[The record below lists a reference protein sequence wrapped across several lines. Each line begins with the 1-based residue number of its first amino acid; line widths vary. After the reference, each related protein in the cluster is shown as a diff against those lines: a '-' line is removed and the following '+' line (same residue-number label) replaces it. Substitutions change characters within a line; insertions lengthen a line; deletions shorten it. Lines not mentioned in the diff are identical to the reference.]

1 MKQSLNFS
9 WSFIKGFEEAYLT
22 QLDKSKAIE
31 VNVPHNAVEI
41 PYNYFSEK
49 IYQGLFTYEKLFD
62 VDNYDPTRVY
72 LLHFE
77 GFMFLADIY
86 LNGEFL
92 GKHYSGYL
100 PVSIDVTKYLKEKD
114 NRLVVIL
121 DSRENADYPPFG
133 FAVDYLTFSGIYREV
148 YLESHLSTYLSNLYV
163 HTNMHG
169 YIAFHYIVN
178 GTDKIELENVVFD
191 ENNKEIHR
199 FLGNSTDIPDIKLW
213 DLDNPVL
220 YSLHTYVLVNG
231 KREEYVT
238 RFGFKD
244 AYFTNTGFLLNG
256 KKIKL
261 VGLNRHQGYPYM
273 GYAASK
279 ALQEDDALILKNEL
293 GVNVVRT
300 SHYSQSEHFLNKC
313 DELGLLVIN
322 EIPGWQ
328 HIGQSDTWR
337 KECIENARRMVL
349 KERNHPS
356 IIAHGVRIDESVD
369 DHELYEK
376 TNEIAHNLDP
386 YRETIGVRNF
396 KNSELLED
404 IYGYNDFVCDSLKVG
419 LSNPN
424 TIKTRNHPLLIT
436 EFMGH
441 MDPVKPNSDEGKRI
455 EVALRHAKVMD
466 DAIKH
471 ENTAGA
477 IGWCF
482 VDYHSHTDF
491 GSGDHI
497 CPHGVMDLYR
507 NKKYTAAIYASQQ
520 DKNPVLEVLS
530 NMKPGDVPEAIFNDI
545 YIATNCDYVEVYKN
559 DEFVKKLEAKNDKY
573 KYLKHP
579 PILLDDI
586 VGETFKE
593 DKFPKKSYPKIA
605 RTFSYAA
612 MHGFNHLPLSTKLY
626 LGWMMFRYKVTFTDL
641 VGYWNKYVGSWGG
654 MAKTYKFVGFKN
666 GQKVKEVELGPSNEF
681 DLEVIA
687 NKTELVN
694 EDTYDTLKISLR
706 HIDSHKSLMQ
716 YSQRI
721 VEIETEGPIELVG
734 PSKQTLIGGQLTL
747 YVKSLNKT
755 GNASVKIKMDNIE
768 KILKVNVLASNE
780 SGKSIWDD
788 LTGILDEKD
797 LDLKDPK
804 VSGILKNNEIR

>member
-9 WSFIKGFEEAYLT
+9 WSFIKGFKDAYLAK
-22 QLDKSKAIE
+22 LDKVEALE
-31 VNVPHNAVEI
+31 VNVPHNPVEI
-41 PYNYFSEK
+41 PYNYFSEEN
-49 IYQGLFTYEKLFD
+49 YQGLFTYEKLFD
-62 VDNYDPTRVY
+62 VENYDEKRIY
-72 LLHFE
+72 ILHFE

-86 LNGEFL
+86 LNGEKL
-92 GKHYSGYL
+92 GQFYSGYL
-100 PVSIDVTKYLKEKD
+100 PVDIDITKFVKKSN
-114 NRLVVIL
+114 NRLVMVI
-121 DSRENADYPPFG
+121 DSRENKDYPPFG
-133 FAVDYLTFSGIYREV
+133 FAIDYLTFAGIYREV
-148 YLESHLSTYLSNLYV
+148 WLESHLSTYLNHFYI
-163 HTNMHG
+163 HG
-169 YIAFHYIVN
+169 DINGNIDVN
-178 GTDKIELENVVFD
+178 YDINGSDEISVENVVLD
-191 ENNKEIHR
+191 ENNKEKAG
-199 FLGNSTDIPDIKLW
+199 FSGNFCKLENFKLW
-213 DLDNPVL
+213 DLDHPNL
-220 YSLHTYVLVNG
+220 YKLRTIVTLNG
-231 KREEYVT
+231 KTEEYEN
-238 RFGFKD
+238 RFAFREVK
-244 AYFTNTGFLLNG
+244 FTNKGFFLNN

-313 DELGLLVIN
+313 DELGLLVVN

-328 HIGQSDTWR
+328 HIGQSETWR
-337 KECIENARRMVL
+337 KECVENARRMVL
-349 KERNHPS
+349 KERNHPCL
-356 IIAHGVRIDESVD
+356 IAHGVRIDESVD
-369 DHELYEK
+369 DHDLYEK
-376 TNEIAHNLDP
+376 TNEIAHNLDK
-386 YRETIGVRNF
+386 YRQTIGVRNF
-396 KNSELLED
+396 KDSELLED
-404 IYGYNDFVCDSLKVG
+404 IYGYNDFVCDSLNIG
-419 LSNPN
+419 LAKPKS
-424 TIKTRNHPLLIT
+424 IKTKNHPLLIT
-436 EFMGH
+436 EYMGH
-441 MDPVKPNSDEGKRI
+441 MDPVKANSDEGKRV
-455 EVALRHAKVMD
+455 EVALRHAKVID
-466 DAIKH
+466 DNLKYK
-471 ENTAGA
+471 NTAGA

-491 GSGDHI
+491 GSGDHV
-497 CPHGVMDLYR
+497 CPHGVLDLYR

-559 DEFVKKLEAKNDKY
+559 DEFVKKLEPKNDRF

-612 MHGFNHLPLSTKLY
+612 MHGFNHLPLSTKIY

-654 MAKTYKFVGFKN
+654 MAKTYMFIGYKD

-681 DLEVIA
+681 DLEVTP

-694 EDTYDTLKISLR
+694 GDTYDTLKITLR
-706 HIDSHKSLMQ
+706 HVDSHKSLMQ

-721 VEIETEGPIELVG
+721 VEIEINGPITLVG
-734 PSKQTLIGGQLTL
+734 PKQQTLLGGQLTL
-747 YVKSLNKT
+747 YINSLNKS
-755 GNASVKIKMDNIE
+755 GNATVKIKVDNIE
-768 KILKVNVLASNE
+768 KVVEIKV
-780 SGKSIWDD
+780 K
-788 LTGILDEKD
+788 
-797 LDLKDPK
+797 
-804 VSGILKNNEIR
+804 